1 MEENSETSFFQ
12 VKQYK
17 PMATGFEIW
26 CMFLS
31 ILLLGKKNKDGKTR
45 HRGIDVAS
53 RFAPLPRKKAMASV
67 EKLF

>member
-31 ILLLGKKNKDGKTR
+31 ILLLGKKTKMEKHDIEELMLL
-45 HRGIDVAS
+45 HVS
-53 RFAPLPRKKAMASV
+53 LPYQ
-67 EKLF
+67 EKRPWLQ

>member
-1 MEENSETSFFQ
+1 MYVFVNSTPWE
-12 VKQYK
+12 
-17 PMATGFEIW
+17 
-26 CMFLS
+26 
-31 ILLLGKKNKDGKTR
+31 KNKDGKTR